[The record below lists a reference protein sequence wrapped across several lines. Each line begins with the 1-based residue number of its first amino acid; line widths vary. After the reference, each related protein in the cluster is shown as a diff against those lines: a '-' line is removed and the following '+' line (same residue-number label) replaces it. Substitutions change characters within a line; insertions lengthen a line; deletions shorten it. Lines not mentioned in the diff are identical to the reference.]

1 MTLIKVKSRGT
12 ENVGGGNRNLIIN
25 GGQQVWQRASATTT
39 VGNSAYNTVDRFRFY
54 VSGGGAYTST
64 RSDDVPSGQGFGF
77 SNKLDVTTADT
88 SVAAGDFYVF
98 KQRLEGSDCMPLAYG
113 SSDAKTITLSFWVKS
128 NKTGVYSI
136 SLYKFDGTSYTYV
149 KNYTINSA
157 NTWEKKEITITPT
170 AGSTS
175 FITNTAG
182 AIANDNSHGLDVN
195 FILSVGSNHT
205 GGTDNSWSSNLNH
218 YATSS
223 NINWMDSTS
232 NNFYIT
238 GVQLEVGSVAT
249 DFSHRTFAEELS
261 LCQRYFYKVQGSS
274 SDRLGIGGYVV
285 GATEARMDVVFPVSM
300 RAAPTIS
307 GTGTAQFDGHSD
319 SADFN
324 CSAIVIDEAPTG
336 IVSNLGIQI
345 ATSGMT
351 NGHSGGMRFRSDGT
365 LTFTAEL

>member
-12 ENVGGGNRNLIIN
+12 AGVGGGNRNLIIN
-25 GGQQVWQRASATTT
+25 GSQQIWQRTASTTT
-39 VGNSAYNTVDRFRFY
+39 ITNSSLPTVDRFRFY
-54 VSGGGAYTST
+54 TGGATYTST
-64 RSDDVPSGQGFGF
+64 QSTDVPSGQGFGF
-77 SNKLDVTTADT
+77 SNKLDVSAADN
-88 SVAAGDFYVF
+88 SLGAGSFYAF
-98 KQRLEGSDCMPLAYG
+98 RQRIEGSNCMPLCYG
-113 SSDAKTITLSFWVKS
+113 TSDAKTITLSFWVKS
-128 NKTGVYSI
+128 NKTGVYGI
-136 SLYKFDGTSYTYV
+136 SLYKFDGTAYMYTR
-149 KNYTINSA
+149 NYTINSA

-170 AGSTS
+170 AGSTT

-195 FILSVGSNHT
+195 FTLSAGSNYT
-205 GGTDNSWSSNLNH
+205 VGTDDSWTTSTAA

-223 NINWMDSTS
+223 QINWMDSTS

-238 GVQLEVGSVAT
+238 GVQLEVGETASN
-249 DFSHRTFAEELS
+249 FSHLTFGEELA

-285 GATEARMDVVFPVSM
+285 GANEARMDVVFPVSM